1 MNIVVQNV
9 LVMVIVA
16 AALGYLIIRAKNK
29 LKAKNKKGCGGCDK
43 CGCG

>member
-29 LKAKNKKGCGGCDK
+29 LKAKNKKGCGNCDK
-43 CGCG
+43 CSCG